1 MVLSPAEM
9 TIHSEDVEFGAEAK
23 EVIPVSFSDEWL
35 QVGYNSNYLMDI
47 LRHLDSEELVFDLK
61 DSSSAAII
69 HPATQNENEDV
80 VMLLMPIR
88 LNEEEAV
95 ESEPEPDV
103 SEDSDIDF
111 E

>member
-1 MVLSPAEM
+1 ME
-9 TIHSEDVEFGAEAK
+9 
-23 EVIPVSFSDEWL
+23 PVPDL
-35 QVGYNSNYLMDI
+35 
-47 LRHLDSEELVFDLK
+47 LDSEELVFDLK

-69 HPATQNENEDV
+69 HPAEQSENEDV

-95 ESEPEPDV
+95 GSEPEPDV
-103 SEDSDIDF
+103 TEDSDIDF